1 MVRQRLRWLAP
12 LVVVGALAAWLL
24 QGRAAPAPTARPAS
38 SARSARGGG
47 QTTALPRID
56 LARLTAPRAEAS
68 VGRRDLFGFGSAAP
82 KADEESESEG
92 PPATLAGD
100 PSPPVEPTP
109 PPAPVLNV
117 KYIGSLESRQ
127 GLRLAVLLTDRKEV
141 LWGQAGDLVANR
153 FRIVKIGL
161 ESVDIQEVGS
171 ERVRRIPLRGN

>member
-1 MVRQRLRWLAP
+1 MVRQHLRWLAP
-12 LVVVGALAAWLL
+12 LVVVVALGAWLL
-24 QGRAAPAPTARPAS
+24 QGRRAPAPTARPAG
-38 SARSARGGG
+38 SARSARGG
-47 QTTALPRID
+47 QATALPRID

-82 KADEESESEG
+82 KPDEEAESEVA
-92 PPATLAGD
+92 PATLAGEA
-100 PSPPVEPTP
+100 SPPAEPTP
-109 PPAPVLNV
+109 APAPVLNV

-127 GLRLAVLLTDRKEV
+127 GLKLAVLLTDRREV

-171 ERVRRIPLRGN
+171 ERIRRIPLRGN